1 MIQNT
6 LMMEIN
12 EINKVQLFESMMS
25 VPNYSR
31 NVIDLDL
38 IYGPEYSWIMVTQ
51 EFDQFF
57 PLSWPFS

>member
-12 EINKVQLFESMMS
+12 EINKVQLFESMLS

-38 IYGPEYSWIMVTQ
+38 IYEPEYS
-51 EFDQFF
+51 
-57 PLSWPFS
+57 